1 MGAPSKLS
9 RFPAGGYR
17 ELLMITLPLILA
29 TLSVNVMLFIDR
41 VLLAQY
47 SLDVMNAVA
56 IAIITLSIFSFGLI
70 ALAGIAKVFVAQH
83 HGAGRITQLGEPVWQ
98 MIWFSLATSIL
109 FIPMSMMTAHW
120 VLPPIYYHQGVAF
133 YRLLCCC
140 MPLVGCICALE
151 EYFVGQGQVKR
162 MLIIVSIANVV
173 NIVLD
178 VVLIFGW
185 GPIPSMGG
193 LGAALATVIA
203 QGLQLII
210 LFVMFIRSQHR
221 FGSVW
226 HGMRF
231 NHQLCRRILQVGR
244 PYALAQMLEYLAW
257 TVMTRIMAGVSEAHL
272 LAMTIGTSIYLL
284 FASISDGY
292 YEGVTVLTAYYVG
305 QNNKQVIHALLRRSL
320 VCVTCLVS
328 IGLLPIVTHPL
339 WVTHLFLQSA
349 VGRHTIINFEY
360 HLRLIL
366 IGVAFVILVEASLWT
381 MIGMLEAITDTLYV
395 LFIIG
400 GGAWVFGVLPISYL
414 ALHGVLPAVWLWF
427 AIGGYGLI
435 NCGAIYWRHQHKF
448 KRLDTTEL
456 ISLNS

>member
-1 MGAPSKLS
+1 MDAPSKLS

-70 ALAGIAKVFVAQH
+70 ALTGITKVFVAQY
-83 HGAGRITQLGEPVWQ
+83 HGAGRMAQLGGPVWQ

-109 FIPMSMMTAHW
+109 FIPMSMTTAHW
-120 VLPPIYYHQGVAF
+120 VLPPMYYHQGAAF

-140 MPLVGCICALE
+140 MPLVGCISALE
-151 EYFVGQGQVKR
+151 EYFIGQGQVKR
-162 MLIIVSIANVV
+162 MLIIVGVANGINIA
-173 NIVLD
+173 LD

-185 GPIPSMGG
+185 GVVPAMGG

-210 LFVMFIRSQHR
+210 LCVMFIASQHR
-221 FGSVW
+221 LGSAW
-226 HGMRF
+226 SGMQF
-231 NHQLCRRILQVGR
+231 NRELCQRILQIGW

-284 FASISDGY
+284 FASLSDGY

-305 QNNKQVIHALLRRSL
+305 QKNQSVIRALLRRSL
-320 VCVTCLVS
+320 ICVTCLVS
-328 IGLLPIVTHPL
+328 IGLLPILTHPL

-349 VGRHTIINFEY
+349 VGNHTIVNFER
-360 HLRLIL
+360 HLRLTL
-366 IGVAFVILVEASLWT
+366 MGVAFVILIEAGLWT
-381 MIGMLEAITDTLYV
+381 MIGMLEALTDTLYV
-395 LFIIG
+395 LFIVG

-414 ALHGVLPAVWLWF
+414 ALHGELPAVWLWF

-435 NCGAIYWRHQHKF
+435 NCGAIYWRHQYKF
-448 KRLDTTEL
+448 KRLDAAEL